1 MKSNSR
7 YNKHFM
13 LLSSCA
19 AAALLSAC
27 GGSSSTA
34 STPSQV
40 TAPPPPMVSNQ
51 LYTQTNEQANAVVHM
66 SRGSDGS
73 LTVQNKT
80 FTGGDGTNG
89 VKFGDTTNTSVGD
102 SLVSQHSITISTD
115 NTTLFVVNAGN
126 NTISTLAI
134 DQTSGNLTLEKVNA
148 TTGLFPTSLAYSKG
162 TLYVT
167 FEGGSEKVQAYK
179 VNSDGS
185 LTLIG
190 AYAIPANG
198 TNAISPTQV
207 VVSPNGG
214 YLAVS
219 AGTGSGEIVSYPINA
234 DGSLGTPIA
243 NTGVT
248 TPFAGAFLNN
258 AVYLTTDIT
267 DKALTSY
274 SFSSGALTANGA
286 FVTSGDAAPCWL
298 VVTPNGQY
306 AYVGNGGNGPIASYG
321 VSSSGALTLL
331 NPMAAN
337 NSTKVAGDS
346 WISAD
351 GKYLYT
357 AYLADGTV
365 VAYSIGTDGS
375 LTKIGNPAAVS
386 TLSGVSMQGLV
397 GI

>member
-1 MKSNSR
+1 MQAFPR
-7 YNKHFM
+7 YTKPLM

-19 AAALLSAC
+19 AAVLLSAC
-27 GGSSSTA
+27 GGSDSTTA
-34 STPSQV
+34 SAPTQA
-40 TAPPPPMVSNQ
+40 TTPPPAVSNQ
-51 LYTQTNEQANAVVHM
+51 LYTQTNEQANAIVHL

-115 NTTLFVVNAGN
+115 NTMLFAVNAGN
-126 NTISTLAI
+126 NTVSTLAI
-134 DQTSGNLTLEKVNA
+134 DQTSGDLTVKKVNA
-148 TTGLFPTSLAYSKG
+148 TAGQFPTSLAYSKG
-162 TLYVT
+162 TLYVS
-167 FEGGSEKVQAYK
+167 FEGGSEKVQAYT

-198 TNAISPTQV
+198 TGAISPTQV
-207 VVSPNGG
+207 VVSPDGK

-219 AGTGSGEIVSYPINA
+219 AGTGSNEIVSYPINA
-234 DGSLGTPIA
+234 DGSLATPVA
-243 NTGVT
+243 STSVT
-248 TPFAGAFLNN
+248 TPFAGAFLNSS
-258 AVYLTTDIT
+258 VYLTTDIN

-274 SFSSGALTANGA
+274 NFSSGALTANGA

-331 NPMAAN
+331 NSLAAN
-337 NSTKVAGDS
+337 NSSKVAGDS

-357 AYLADGTV
+357 AYLADGV
-365 VAYSIGTDGS
+365 VIAYAIGANGS
-375 LTKIGNPAAVS
+375 LTEIGSPAAIS
-386 TLSGVSMQGLV
+386 TVSGVSMQGLV

>member
-1 MKSNSR
+1 
-7 YNKHFM
+7 M
-13 LLSSCA
+13 LLTSCA
-19 AAALLSAC
+19 AAVLLSAC
-27 GGSSSTA
+27 GGGNDSSTTA
-34 STPSQV
+34 SSPSQA
-40 TAPPPPMVSNQ
+40 TTPPPVVANQ
-51 LYTQTNEQANAVVHM
+51 LYTQTNEQANAIVHM
-66 SRGSDGS
+66 SRNSDGG

-102 SLVSQHSITISTD
+102 SLVSQHSITISSD
-115 NTTLFVVNAGN
+115 NTMLFAVNAGN

-134 DQTSGNLTLEKVNA
+134 NQTNGDLTLEKVNA
-148 TTGLFPTSLAYSKG
+148 TTGQFPTSLAYSKG
-162 TLYVT
+162 TLYVS
-167 FEGGSEKVQAYK
+167 FEGGSEKVQAYT

-185 LTLIG
+185 LTLLG

-198 TNAISPTQV
+198 TNAIVPTQV

-219 AGTGSGEIVSYPINA
+219 AGTASGEVVSYPINA
-234 DGSLGTPIA
+234 DGSLGTPVA
-243 NTGVT
+243 NTSVT

-258 AVYLTTDIT
+258 NVYLTTDIT

-274 SFSSGALTANGA
+274 NFASGALTANGA

-331 NPMAAN
+331 NPLAAN

-357 AYLADGTV
+357 AYLADGMV
-365 VAYSIGTDGS
+365 VAYAINADGS
-375 LTKIGNPAAVS
+375 LTEVGTPAPIS
-386 TLSGVSMQGLV
+386 TVSGVSMQGLV